1 MSQAAFENYVPGGRQ
16 AASRSGGPAFENY
29 VTGRN
34 LNGGP
39 GGMSNSWDTPFYRN
53 FISGYQSA
61 MDNGSAGSYFLNRK
75 TGIALAN
82 QEGVDDS
89 GMRQVVRAGD
99 VYDEG
104 KLVGN
109 VYDQYGSE
117 QADLILGQLW
127 LSGQEQ
133 AKGVRIAD
141 KRAEV
146 EQDMSARVGRERF
159 DAEVEGI
166 KKEWGDTADWA
177 APLGGGLGGAAVGAS
192 AGAAIG
198 AAFGGVGA
206 VPGALIG
213 GIIGGLG
220 LGAVGA
226 VGAGMNRDELEDAA
240 ARGEAQARMLE
251 REGLGGAGFSTR
263 LQTWSMLAGEAANPL
278 KQAVHGAAEV
288 MIDGNAVGDDQ
299 SAFYSTNADGTL
311 KRDAVWTGVDV
322 AAGLGGAALQFA
334 SPLGRLAFQGQMLGQ
349 IGGKTGTLATIH
361 GAKPGKTILMRMG
374 IYSDKIH
381 DIKAIPDKATVAI
394 PNDPTN
400 GGRGLVLLEKA
411 GLLKLKPGTGFKA
424 TVKDVVENPKHLQF
438 KELEAAQLPRSLSD
452 VDLAVITMNYVMSA
466 KLDVKK
472 QGLFWEKDDE
482 PLAVMILAARE
493 KDKDNPSYKKIA
505 DLFHSASVK
514 QYIADTFKGTIVPA
528 N

>member
-109 VYDQYGSE
+109 VYDQYGGE

-133 AKGVRIAD
+133 AKGVRVAD

-177 APLGGGLGGAAVGAS
+177 APPGRRPRGCRGRRQRGCCDRCRVRWCRRGARRSDRWHHRRPRPRCGWC
-192 AGAAIG
+192 GRC
-198 AAFGGVGA
+198 
-206 VPGALIG
+206 
-213 GIIGGLG
+213 
-220 LGAVGA
+220 
-226 VGAGMNRDELEDAA
+226 RDE
-240 ARGEAQARMLE
+240 
-251 REGLGGAGFSTR
+251 
-263 LQTWSMLAGEAANPL
+263 P
-278 KQAVHGAAEV
+278 
-288 MIDGNAVGDDQ
+288 
-299 SAFYSTNADGTL
+299 
-311 KRDAVWTGVDV
+311 
-322 AAGLGGAALQFA
+322 
-334 SPLGRLAFQGQMLGQ
+334 
-349 IGGKTGTLATIH
+349 
-361 GAKPGKTILMRMG
+361 
-374 IYSDKIH
+374 
-381 DIKAIPDKATVAI
+381 
-394 PNDPTN
+394 
-400 GGRGLVLLEKA
+400 
-411 GLLKLKPGTGFKA
+411 
-424 TVKDVVENPKHLQF
+424 
-438 KELEAAQLPRSLSD
+438 
-452 VDLAVITMNYVMSA
+452 
-466 KLDVKK
+466 
-472 QGLFWEKDDE
+472 
-482 PLAVMILAARE
+482 
-493 KDKDNPSYKKIA
+493 
-505 DLFHSASVK
+505 
-514 QYIADTFKGTIVPA
+514 
-528 N
+528 